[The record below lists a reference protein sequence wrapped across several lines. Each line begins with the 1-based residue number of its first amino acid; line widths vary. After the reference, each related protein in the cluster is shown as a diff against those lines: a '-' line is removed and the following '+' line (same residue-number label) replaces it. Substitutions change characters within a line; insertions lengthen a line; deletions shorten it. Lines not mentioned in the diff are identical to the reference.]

1 MIVECHVTYSCLRCS
16 CDEGFTGEYCEN
28 AVTSEEEEEEEG
40 SKEDDKSMTAIIIVM
55 SVLGSLL
62 ALGIVIVVIIAVCRR
77 ARKDSLPRCAIKLHK
92 KLVSS

>member
-1 MIVECHVTYSCLRCS
+1 MILECPVTYSYLRCS

-28 AVTSEEEEEEEG
+28 AVSSEEEEEG

-77 ARKDSLPRCAIKLHK
+77 ARKDSLPRCAIKLHN
-92 KLVSS
+92 KLVCSRV